1 MAVGL
6 EVPEELLPVAGV
18 SLATASAGIKYQNHP
33 DLVLIALAEG
43 TTTAAVF
50 TKNAFC
56 AAPVTLAKEHLH
68 QQQPR
73 LLLINSGNA
82 NAGTG
87 EPGIQVAQDCC
98 AALAAAADVPI
109 SSVLPFSTGVI
120 GLQLPAEKIT
130 GCANEL
136 VTSLAQDNWLPAAAA
151 IMTTDTV
158 AKGVSKQIDLDGKT
172 ITITGICKGSGM
184 ICPDMATM
192 LAYVATDAIIDT
204 ETLQRYLDAV
214 NDTSFN
220 AITVDGDTST
230 NDACLLIA
238 TGASGVDISERNES
252 MFLDALSQLMQELA
266 QSIIRDAEGATKFIT
281 IKITNAMTD
290 HDAREVADTIA
301 HSPLVKTAFFASDPN
316 WGRILAAIGR
326 AKISN
331 LDVSQV
337 TVSLNDTLV
346 VEQNQAANTYT
357 EEAGQQE
364 MNKEEICIGVNLN
377 QGASEATVWTSD
389 LSYDYVKINSDY
401 RS

>member
-6 EVPEELLPVAGV
+6 EAPKELLPVSGV
-18 SLATASAGIKYQNHP
+18 TLATASAGIKYQNSP
-33 DLVLIALAEG
+33 DLVLIALPEEA
-43 TTTAAVF
+43 TTAAVF

-56 AAPVTLAKEHLH
+56 AAPVIVAKEHL
-68 QQQPR
+68 QQQHPR

-87 EPGIQVAQDCC
+87 ESGLQVAQECC
-98 AALAAAADVPI
+98 TAMAAAADVPI

-120 GLQLPAEKIT
+120 GLPLPANKIT
-130 GCANEL
+130 SCAEEL
-136 VTSLAQDNWLPAAAA
+136 VASLAIDNWLPAASA
-151 IMTTDTV
+151 IMTTDTL
-158 AKGVSKQIDLDGKT
+158 AKGVSKQIELEGKK
-172 ITITGICKGSGM
+172 ITLTGICKGSGM

-192 LAYVATDAIIDT
+192 LAYIATDAKIDT
-204 ETLQRYLDAV
+204 DTLERYLNTV
-214 NDTSFN
+214 NETSFN
-220 AITVDGDTST
+220 SITVDGDTST

-238 TGASGVDISERNES
+238 TGAAGIEINES
-252 MFLDALSQLMQELA
+252 NESLFLQTLEALMQELA

-281 IKITNAMTD
+281 IKVTNAMTE
-290 HDAREVADTIA
+290 HDAREVANTIA

-326 AKISN
+326 ARISN

-337 TVSLNDTLV
+337 SVSLNDTLI
-346 VEQNQAANTYT
+346 VEQNQAVASYT

-364 MNKEEICIGVNLN
+364 MNKDDICIGVDLN
-377 QGASEATVWTSD
+377 QGASEATIWTSD